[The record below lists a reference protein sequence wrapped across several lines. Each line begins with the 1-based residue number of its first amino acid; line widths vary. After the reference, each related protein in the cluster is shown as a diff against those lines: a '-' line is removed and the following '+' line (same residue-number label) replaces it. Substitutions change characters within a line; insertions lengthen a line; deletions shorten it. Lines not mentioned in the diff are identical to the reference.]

1 MISQSYYHTAKRT
14 FFWLFYNLVA
24 KHLPRSTVPYSLGAK
39 RVRAFACRHLLRS
52 CGKNIN
58 VEPKVTFV
66 FMSQTQLGDNSGIGI
81 RSHVESA
88 VIGRDVMIG
97 PELMLLSGTKGFDR
111 LEIPMTQQV
120 SYENRPVVIEDNV
133 WIGAR
138 VIILPGRRIGKGAIV
153 GAGAVI
159 TKDVEPFSIVGG
171 NPAQVIGSRKSSA
184 KDARHL
190 STNH

>member
-1 MISQSYYHTAKRT
+1 MISLSYHTAKRT
-14 FFWLFYNLVA
+14 FFWLFYNLIA

-58 VEPKVTFV
+58 VEPKVTFI

-111 LEIPMTQQV
+111 FDIPMAQQV
-120 SYENRPVVIEDNV
+120 SYENRPVIIEDDV

-138 VIILPGRRIGKGAIV
+138 VIILPGRRIGKGAII
-153 GAGAVI
+153 GAGAVV
-159 TKDVEPFSIVGG
+159 TKDIEPFSIVGG
-171 NPAQVIGSRKSSA
+171 NPAEVIGSRKFRA
-184 KDARHL
+184 KEG
-190 STNH
+190 SCI